1 MLCKYYKYSPN
12 QLDMLFQ
19 RLIDSIFTC
28 AIEVWGYAP
37 VVDKIRSQLDWYSTG
52 IQFDSEILCPLI
64 KP

>member
-1 MLCKYYKYSPN
+1 M
-12 QLDMLFQ
+12 DMLFQ

-28 AIEVWGYAP
+28 AIDVWGYAS